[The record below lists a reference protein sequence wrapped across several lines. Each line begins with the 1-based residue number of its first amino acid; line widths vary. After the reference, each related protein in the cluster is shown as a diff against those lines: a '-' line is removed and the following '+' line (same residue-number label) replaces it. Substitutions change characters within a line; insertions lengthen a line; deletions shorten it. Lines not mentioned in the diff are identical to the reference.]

1 MVHTEEIEANEIWS
15 KEIEYLVPKFTSS
28 ILDGVRSCDIEE
40 AKDYKLFRQNK
51 LYDPNAIPHHFKK
64 PASYPSN
71 RLSSDKSGSTA
82 VSDFRKV
89 FAIHHNQDHRRKVR
103 SFIGG
108 LSHCYNNLLMG
119 IWGNT
124 TLIGMI
130 LEKEHPV
137 QAIVEQ
143 MEALIQ
149 NGSNLT
155 QILLGY
161 IVERRS
167 AAKRLRLKQLIQ
179 EIDGYNK
186 VIGIEIDLALIE
198 ASITELSKIQGKV
211 QLAACISR
219 VMNQMM
225 TLIDKKRLLIDA
237 HRHDLVEAKS
247 HLDKIDALIRRG
259 FRMIRYLDYYAD
271 VTRPK
276 RKRVSLK
283 SLVRHQMRKI
293 DGMYPGVTVT
303 RDLSAPLPWIYVDP
317 DQIAC
322 AIKQLVDNAM
332 DAVAENGEVHLHV
345 NTLNSEKPHE
355 RLCAHRSNNYVVIT
369 VSDSGHGM
377 AIETQA
383 KIFDPFFVGPKGS
396 RKTGLGLAAA
406 AGIVKSH
413 GGYIQVRSTPGKG
426 SIFKV
431 YLPI

>member
-1 MVHTEEIEANEIWS
+1 MVHTEKIESNEIWS
-15 KEIEYLVPKFTSS
+15 KEIECLVPKFTSS

-51 LYDPNAIPHHFKK
+51 LYDPNAIPHHFKM
-64 PASYPSN
+64 PVRDPSN
-71 RLSSDKSGSTA
+71 QQSSGKSEHTA
-82 VSDFRKV
+82 VSDFQKV
-89 FAIHHNQDHRRKVR
+89 FAIHHNPDHRRTVR

-124 TLIGMI
+124 SLIGMI
-130 LEKEHPV
+130 LDKEHPV
-137 QAIVEQ
+137 QTIVEQ
-143 MEALIQ
+143 MDTLIQ

-155 QILLGY
+155 HILLGY

-167 AAKRLRLKQLIQ
+167 AAKNLKLKQLIQ

-198 ASITELSKIQGKV
+198 ATITELSKIQGKV

-225 TLIDKKRLLIDA
+225 MLIHRKRLLIDG

-247 HLDKIDALIRRG
+247 HLDKIDVLIRRG
-259 FRMIRYLDYYAD
+259 LRMIRYLDYYAE
-271 VTRPK
+271 VITPK
-276 RKRVSLK
+276 RKRVSIK
-283 SLVRHQMRKI
+283 SLVRHQLRKI
-293 DGMYPGVTVT
+293 DGIYPGVTVT
-303 RDLSAPLPWIYVDP
+303 QDLSAPLPWIYVDP
-317 DQIAC
+317 GQIAC

-332 DAVAENGEVHLHV
+332 DAVAENGEVHLQV

-383 KIFDPFFVGPKGS
+383 NIFDPFFVGRNGS
-396 RKTGLGLAAA
+396 SKTGLGLAAA